1 MAKGV
6 LDIYL
11 IYEFLRRL
19 VTPFEKWDAY
29 KAGVID
35 KDGKVITDRNK
46 RTPAQEKTWGYYERL
61 LANLKKLLAKVPGG
75 KTRVASFAAALLLL
89 KEHNLDPDDIDYL
102 SECLEFYMDEAEIL
116 AEEGPTNVVA
126 TGNIAG
132 AAPGDIPPVGKKK
145 KKKILRRKPIL

>member
-35 KDGKVITDRNK
+35 KDGYRFFTIT
-46 RTPAQEKTWGYYERL
+46 
-61 LANLKKLLAKVPGG
+61 
-75 KTRVASFAAALLLL
+75 S
-89 KEHNLDPDDIDYL
+89 
-102 SECLEFYMDEAEIL
+102 
-116 AEEGPTNVVA
+116 
-126 TGNIAG
+126 
-132 AAPGDIPPVGKKK
+132 
-145 KKKILRRKPIL
+145 